1 MHIAPFFYLGQADRE
16 EESGAKTRASGNWGH
31 AKSSL
36 HPCIHGSEGGGKG
49 DVESE

>member
-16 EESGAKTRASGNWGH
+16 EESVAESPIGNWSR

>member
-16 EESGAKTRASGNWGH
+16 EESGAKSPIGNWGR

-36 HPCIHGSEGGGKG
+36 DPCIHGS
-49 DVESE
+49 